1 MRSQDQV
8 LHRPPSTPASIKATR
23 RLLGKVPAEDPYCAI
38 EFEAGGSMNDGSGPA
53 ANLLAHGPNR
63 DLRPAAEP
71 QLAQDC
77 LDVTLDRPL
86 DDL

>member
-1 MRSQDQV
+1 
-8 LHRPPSTPASIKATR
+8 
-23 RLLGKVPAEDPYCAI
+23 
-38 EFEAGGSMNDGSGPA
+38 MNDGSGPA

-86 DDL
+86 ADLQRGADFSVEQAVRY